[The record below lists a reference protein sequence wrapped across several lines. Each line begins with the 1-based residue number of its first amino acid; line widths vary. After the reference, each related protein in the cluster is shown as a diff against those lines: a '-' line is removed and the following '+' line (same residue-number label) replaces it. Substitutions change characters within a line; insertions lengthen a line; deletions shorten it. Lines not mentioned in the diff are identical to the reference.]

1 MSVFILGFTGM
12 LGQQVADK
20 FQKAD
25 IPYLGIAAKDYDL
38 SDENTI
44 RFFADYNLTKDD
56 VVVNCCGLLRQRI
69 SKKPTADEIKKAF
82 MLNSFL
88 PHFLAA
94 RCKLITIGT
103 DCVFSG
109 IKGNYTEGD
118 LPDAEDI
125 YGRSKMMGEPILDS
139 LVIRTSI
146 VGKETHR
153 RLSLYEWFMQQTE
166 CNGFS
171 NHYWNGVTT
180 NQLAHCLVKV
190 IREKYYEQKGLY
202 HLFSNTVSKYEL
214 LCLFN
219 KYGKNNATKID
230 KVDASLVVD
239 RTLSTLK
246 PEFMDNF
253 NIPSIE
259 EQIKEMHAT

>member
-1 MSVFILGFTGM
+1 MNIVVLGYTGM
-12 LGQQVADK
+12 LGHQVAEEFK
-20 FQKAD
+20 EAD
-25 IPYLGIAAKDYDL
+25 ISFKGVAAKDFDL

-56 VVVNCCGLLRQRI
+56 LVINCCGLLRQRI
-69 SKKPTADEIKKAF
+69 AAKPSPDEIKKAF

-88 PHFLAA
+88 PHFLST
-94 RCKLITIGT
+94 RCKLVQVGS
-103 DCVFSG
+103 DCVFFGS
-109 IKGNYTEGD
+109 KGKYNEQD

-125 YGRSKMMGEPILDS
+125 YGRSKAMGEPFQDA

-153 RLSLYEWFMQQTE
+153 NLGLYEWFMKQTE

-171 NHYWNGVTT
+171 NHFWNGVTT
-180 NQLAHCLVKV
+180 NQLAKCLVKIV
-190 IREKYYEQKGLY
+190 RDKMYTQPGLY

-219 KYGKNNATKID
+219 KYGKNNETK
-230 KVDASLVVD
+230 VNETTASISID
-239 RTLSTLK
+239 RTLSTVK
-246 PEFMDNF
+246 PEFMSQF
-253 NIPSIE
+253 SIPSIE
-259 EQIKEMHAT
+259 EQIREMHS